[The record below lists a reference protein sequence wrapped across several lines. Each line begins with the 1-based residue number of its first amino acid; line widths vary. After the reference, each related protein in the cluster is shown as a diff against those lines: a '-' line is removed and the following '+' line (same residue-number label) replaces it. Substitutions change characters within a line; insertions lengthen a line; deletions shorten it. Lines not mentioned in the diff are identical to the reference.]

1 MKTLND
7 IKQDMSDLYEEVKA
21 SRCDLKTAAEMA
33 NISGK
38 FLKAEQ
44 LQLARDIFLN
54 SNKKEFIENND
65 RPANFD
71 ADVQRWGPNALL

>member
-1 MKTLND
+1 MKTLID
-7 IKQDMSDLYEEVKA
+7 VKQDMSDLYEAVLIGT
-21 SRCDLKTAAEMA
+21 CDLKTAGELA

-54 SNKKEFIENND
+54 APRNQQLLTKE
-65 RPANFD
+65 
-71 ADVQRWGPNALL
+71 

>member
-7 IKQDMSDLYEEVKA
+7 IKQDMSDLYEQVKTGA
-21 SRCDLKTAAEMA
+21 VDLKTAGELS

-44 LQLARDIFLN
+44 LELARDIFL
-54 SNKKEFIENND
+54 SNRTLGIEN
-65 RPANFD
+65 
-71 ADVQRWGPNALL
+71 VKS

>member
-7 IKQDMSDLYEEVKA
+7 IKQDMSELYDQVRA
-21 SRCDLKTAAEMA
+21 GQVDLKTAGELA

-44 LQLARDIFLN
+44 LELARDIFLN
-54 SNKKEFIENND
+54 NK
-65 RPANFD
+65 
-71 ADVQRWGPNALL
+71 QLGG

>member
-7 IKQDMSDLYEEVKA
+7 IKTDMSELYEAVKNG
-21 SRCDLKTAAEMA
+21 SVDLKVASELA

-44 LQLARDIFLN
+44 LQLAREVFLSNRAEPLSIIESKGN
-54 SNKKEFIENND
+54 SN
-65 RPANFD
+65 
-71 ADVQRWGPNALL
+71 V

>member
-7 IKQDMSDLYEEVKA
+7 IKQDMSELYEQLKA
-21 SRCDLKTAAEMA
+21 GQVDLKTAGELA

-44 LQLARDIFLN
+44 LELARDIFV
-54 SNKKEFIENND
+54 SNKQKVIEN
-65 RPANFD
+65 
-71 ADVQRWGPNALL
+71 VT